1 MYLILWRYVV
11 EGDRDMEFRD
21 SYGPGGEW
29 SRLFAESPAFRGV
42 ELVALETP
50 GHYITIDRWSSKD
63 EFDEFMV
70 HKLRDYE
77 RLDRVHEAITISE
90 ELLGKGSA

>member
-1 MYLILWRYVV
+1 
-11 EGDRDMEFRD
+11 MEPTLR
-21 SYGPGGEW
+21 GKPGI
-29 SRLFAESPAFRGV
+29 SRRRTRRIGN
-42 ELVALETP
+42 P
-50 GHYITIDRWSSKD
+50 GQYITIDRWSSKD

-77 RLDRVHEAITISE
+77 RLDRVHEAITVSE